1 MSTHQGTYKKKQSRN
16 FGSPTN
22 TIKTILYNTSVQ
34 KNTTKKQIKQIEA
47 IVYQIR
53 SQIYSTRNNEY
64 QISYKDDTRIKLH
77 LINIIRTVKEERMLA
92 RGQTNLIDVMEKIT
106 MEEL

>member
-16 FGSPTN
+16 FGSPTT
-22 TIKTILYNTSVQ
+22 TIKTILYNP
-34 KNTTKKQIKQIEA
+34 TKKQIKQIEA